1 MRKVPAAYDSGLHFF
16 NFVVCNRQ
24 IFVCTATAL
33 PGHPS
38 SRHLDLS
45 DAVEA
50 A

>member
-1 MRKVPAAYDSGLHFF
+1 MREVPAAFDSGLPIF

-24 IFVCTATAL
+24 IFAGAATTL
-33 PGHPS
+33 PGPS
-38 SRHLDLS
+38 SSHRLDLS